1 MDNLC
6 KLMKRIDL
14 FQGTSESEID
24 KYLSNISFKTI
35 SYNKNQQIY
44 FSGEDDIFM
53 FLLKGVI
60 KGEVISPDGKVIQ
73 LKMISAPDL
82 MLPVFFI
89 PNKRF
94 FPFNFTVKKDVKA
107 ITIKREA
114 FINLLYSNKRLL
126 ENFFDLISK
135 RLVFFSD
142 KISFLNFNT
151 ISKKFAYYLLNNIN
165 VGNTVMLTMTVTSLA
180 DYFGVER
187 PSLSTVIG
195 KFVDEGIIEK
205 FSNRKIKILKYNE
218 LLAIIDE

>member
-1 MDNLC
+1 
-6 KLMKRIDL
+6 MKGIDL
-14 FQGTSESEID
+14 FQGISEVDIE
-24 KYLSNISFKTI
+24 KYFSNISFKSI
-35 SYNKNQQIY
+35 SYIKNQQIY

-53 FLLKGVI
+53 FLLRGDV

-82 MLPVFFI
+82 MLPVFFT

-94 FPFNFTVKKDVKA
+94 FPFILTVKTDVKA
-107 ITIKREA
+107 ISIKRES
-114 FINLLYSNKRLL
+114 FINLIYSNKRFL

-151 ISKKFAYYLLNNIN
+151 ISKKLAYYLLNNIN
-165 VGNTVMLTMTVTSLA
+165 TDNTVMLKMTVTSLA

-187 PSLSTVIG
+187 PSLSAVIS
-195 KFVDEGIIEK
+195 KFVDENIIEK
-205 FSNRKIKILKYNE
+205 RSNREIKILKYNE